1 MKAILALALSAAA
14 LPAFATS
21 PMLPRYTDLRFM
33 QAVVNSEAADE
44 VTNEMS
50 ARGYSR
56 LVKVERT
63 AIYRCPGCFD
73 YELSFE
79 GDSDVLATAKL
90 STKLQSLSAIV
101 VTRK

>member
-1 MKAILALALSAAA
+1 MKALLALAFSITA
-14 LPAFATS
+14 LPAFAMS
-21 PMLPRYTDLRFM
+21 PMLPRYTDLNFM
-33 QAVVNSEAADE
+33 QAVVNSEAAGD

-63 AIYRCPGCFD
+63 ATYRCPGCYD

-79 GDSDVLATAKL
+79 GDSDVLATAKV
-90 STKLQSLSAIV
+90 STKLQDLSSIV
-101 VTRK
+101 VSRK